1 MHTLRLKLEMDKNT
15 AYIMEKRFRILA
27 HISNQI
33 RKHVKKLLSR
43 LLENDKQY
51 QQALNEY
58 IRLKKSES
66 DDKQVVADMKRL
78 SKFMNET
85 RESIGL
91 TKSGLEKYAGVM
103 QRRYKKNISS
113 HQVQAEV
120 AHIMKGVDAVLF
132 GNGKDVHYKKES
144 DFHTIPGKS
153 LSGVAIRFDQNNEKR
168 QIDCYIKWNGLKIP
182 VKYDISKPDMPG
194 EKNYINESLS
204 IGVIKYCEIERLWF
218 KSGWHYYVKLYMTE
232 NAPKKITHGKST
244 MGIDEGPST
253 IAAVSESSVFL
264 EELSP
269 KCKDYNK
276 QIVSLQRKIDKSM
289 RMTNPDRFNED
300 GTAKKKTKDLP
311 PWKFSKTCQRNKA
324 RVRELYRRK
333 AEYTKCQHETLLN
346 SMIKDS
352 SIFINEPMD
361 FKALAKKARE
371 TKRRDKASV
380 IKNADGTEKTVY
392 KYKRKKRFGK
402 SITDRSS
409 SFLIARL
416 KQKCEQYGMIYLET
430 NKWKY
435 KASQYNHVLDDY
447 IKTALS
453 ERFKSIGAI
462 TVQRDLYSAFLQSCM
477 NTVEKPDRKKC
488 IQLFDNFVKMQNDL
502 ITEMKASGKS
512 YPACFGFW
520 ETHKVSGKNRNCLIF
535 TGNLMLK

>member
-1 MHTLRLKLEMDKNT
+1 M
-15 AYIMEKRFRILA
+15 
-27 HISNQI
+27 
-33 RKHVKKLLSR
+33 
-43 LLENDKQY
+43 
-51 QQALNEY
+51 
-58 IRLKKSES
+58 
-66 DDKQVVADMKRL
+66 
-78 SKFMNET
+78 
-85 RESIGL
+85 
-91 TKSGLEKYAGVM
+91 
-103 QRRYKKNISS
+103 
-113 HQVQAEV
+113 
-120 AHIMKGVDAVLF
+120 
-132 GNGKDVHYKKES
+132 
-144 DFHTIPGKS
+144 
-153 LSGVAIRFDQNNEKR
+153 
-168 QIDCYIKWNGLKIP
+168 
-182 VKYDISKPDMPG
+182 PD

-232 NAPKKITHGKST
+232 NAPKKISPGKSI

-253 IAAVSESSVFL
+253 MAAVSESSVFL

-269 KCKDYNK
+269 KCKGYNK
-276 QIVSLQRKIDKSM
+276 QIASLQRKIDKST

-300 GTAKKKTKDLP
+300 RTAKKKTKDLP

-346 SMIKDS
+346 RMIKDS

-402 SITDRSS
+402 SITDRSP

-430 NKWKY
+430 DK
-435 KASQYNHVLDDY
+435 
-447 IKTALS
+447 
-453 ERFKSIGAI
+453 
-462 TVQRDLYSAFLQSCM
+462 
-477 NTVEKPDRKKC
+477 
-488 IQLFDNFVKMQNDL
+488 
-502 ITEMKASGKS
+502 
-512 YPACFGFW
+512 
-520 ETHKVSGKNRNCLIF
+520 
-535 TGNLMLK
+535 

>member
-1 MHTLRLKLEMDKNT
+1 MHTLRLKLEVDKNT

-43 LLENDKQY
+43 LENDKQY

-66 DDKQVVADMKRL
+66 DDKQVVADIKRL

-91 TKSGLEKYAGVM
+91 TKNGLEKYASVM

-120 AHIMKGVDAVLF
+120 AHIVKGVDAVLF

-153 LSGVAIRFDQNNEKR
+153 LSGVTIRFDQNNEKR

-182 VKYDISKPDMPG
+182 VKYDISKPDMPD

-232 NAPKKITHGKST
+232 NAPKKITPGKST

-253 IAAVSESSVFL
+253 MAAVSESSVFL

-269 KCKDYNK
+269 KCKVYNK
-276 QIVSLQRKIDKSM
+276 QIVSLQRKIDKST

-324 RVRELYRRK
+324 KVRELYRRK

-361 FKALAKKARE
+361 FKALAKKSRE
-371 TKRRDKASV
+371 TKRRDKTSA

-402 SITDRSS
+402 SITDRSPS
-409 SFLIARL
+409 SLIVRL

-430 NKWKY
+430 DKWKY
-435 KASQYNHVLDDY
+435 KASQYNHVSDDY

-453 ERFKSIGAI
+453 ERFKNIGAI

-477 NTVEKPDRKKC
+477 DTVEKPDRKKC
-488 IQLFDNFVKMQNDL
+488 IQLFDNFVKMQNGL

-512 YPACFGFW
+512 YPACFGF
-520 ETHKVSGKNRNCLIF
+520 
-535 TGNLMLK
+535 